1 MVSNEPSEQE
11 LIQAFRSLPDGQGTG
26 RFLTQ
31 LHASLITIPDTGV
44 TKYRIVG
51 SAVPDYEVDAV
62 EFWTKLVIA
71 KKATLVVNMYGNSEI
86 IDT

>member
-1 MVSNEPSEQE
+1 MVSNEPSEQD
-11 LIQAFRSLPDGQGTG
+11 LTQAFRSLPDGQGTG
-26 RFLTQ
+26 RLLTQ
-31 LHASLITIPDTGV
+31 LHASLVTIPDTGV

-51 SAVPDYEVDAV
+51 CAVPDYEADAV